1 VTVEGGVPMYGAT
14 RTLPDAPVDAG
25 AEFDVMIEV
34 ASYGALPTLR
44 WMRALSSM

>member
-1 VTVEGGVPMYGAT
+1 MYGAT

-34 ASYGALPTLR
+34 ASYGALK
-44 WMRALSSM
+44 